1 MIDGITSLRDGPLLV
16 ASDQLISLMEQIP
29 IILEAHAEK
38 SDEIEELIDDFKG
51 DAKTCVDHAQE
62 GFVVAPTIEKQ
73 IRSVQLCV
81 SAYIATKCCYE
92 GRPRLLQQLRE
103 AYRVR
108 GIQAPQARPYHVRR
122 PSPAPPYR
130 GRSSAGLQEGEGK
143 ENPRSRDDYSSRRKL
158 LQHQRTRPDHPKVFG
173 CEEQDCPRCSSL
185 SRQGPPT
192 VWRI

>member
-92 GRPRLLQQLRE
+92 GRPRLLQQLR
-103 AYRVR
+103 
-108 GIQAPQARPYHVRR
+108 GSTS
-122 PSPAPPYR
+122 SPRYSSSSSSTVSCQTPVT
-130 GRSSAGLQEGEGK
+130 SSAL
-143 ENPRSRDDYSSRRKL
+143 
-158 LQHQRTRPDHPKVFG
+158 
-173 CEEQDCPRCSSL
+173 
-185 SRQGPPT
+185 
-192 VWRI
+192 